1 MQTHPEHDGLP
12 PHELGALPEERPCG
26 EAHRDGHPG
35 YDLDEQAVYA
45 WELRRRAALETQPG
59 PAE

>member
-1 MQTHPEHDGLP
+1 MPTHDEHDGLP

-35 YDLDEQAVYA
+35 YDLHEQAVYA
-45 WELRRRAALETQPG
+45 AELRRRAALQEQQR
-59 PAE
+59 PAD